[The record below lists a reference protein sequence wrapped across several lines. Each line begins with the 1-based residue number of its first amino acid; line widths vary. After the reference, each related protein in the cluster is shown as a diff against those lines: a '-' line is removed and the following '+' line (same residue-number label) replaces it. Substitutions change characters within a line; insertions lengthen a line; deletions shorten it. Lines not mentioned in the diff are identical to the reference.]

1 MKRPTGRFPL
11 KRKRPLEQEW
21 PFHLDGARGRNRTG
35 TTVKSRDF
43 KSLVS
48 TSFTTRA
55 EPNPQKIGFVEPDP
69 VFIHPWMMKSPVD
82 LGSTGLS
89 IVEAEVGIEPA
100 YTDLQSA
107 TKTLSNHC
115 LTGESFPQAL
125 RNFSPE
131 NQHSR
136 GLPKWMRKRFSCH
149 LSLVASLTPGTRQA
163 RNSQDHTPS
172 GSPCT
177 DGNFTY
183 HQPISCQ

>member
-1 MKRPTGRFPL
+1 MRMKRPTGRFPPE
-11 KRKRPLEQEW
+11 RKRPLEQEW

-107 TKTLSNHC
+107 SKIQLNHC
-115 LTGESFPQAL
+115 LTIKSFPQAL
-125 RNFSPE
+125 GILQPE
-131 NQHSR
+131 SQR
-136 GLPKWMRKRFSCH
+136 WRRMGKTMRKRFHPSFQRSPSRLLH
-149 LSLVASLTPGTRQA
+149 LKSHRPVSVRDCILALPSDQNHTRE
-163 RNSQDHTPS
+163 
-172 GSPCT
+172 
-177 DGNFTY
+177 
-183 HQPISCQ
+183 

>member
-1 MKRPTGRFPL
+1 MKRPTGRFPPE
-11 KRKRPLEQEW
+11 RKRPLEQEW

-55 EPNPQKIGFVEPDP
+55 EPNPQTSGFVEPDP

-107 TKTLSNHC
+107 SKIQLNHC
-115 LTGESFPQAL
+115 LTRESFPQAL
-125 RNFSPE
+125 RLLPY
-131 NQHSR
+131 QTQQRR
-136 GLPKWMRKRFSCH
+136 GFEKTMRKRFSDH
-149 LSLVASLTPGTRQA
+149 FSAFTRLAKELSVVG
-163 RNSQDHTPS
+163 
-172 GSPCT
+172 
-177 DGNFTY
+177 
-183 HQPISCQ
+183 I

>member
-1 MKRPTGRFPL
+1 MKRPTGRFPP

-55 EPNPQKIGFVEPDP
+55 EPNPQTSGFVKPDP

-100 YTDLQSA
+100 YTDLQSVS
-107 TKTLSNHC
+107 KTLWNHC
-115 LTGESFPQAL
+115 LTRGSFPQAFGIL
-125 RNFSPE
+125 QPE
-131 NQHSR
+131 TQHWC
-136 GLPKWMRKRFSCH
+136 GLPKSMRKRFSH
-149 LSLVASLTPGTRQA
+149 VLALAVAETQLGRSGPTLLLLAVATLKRQ
-163 RNSQDHTPS
+163 RS
-172 GSPCT
+172 
-177 DGNFTY
+177 
-183 HQPISCQ
+183 PISFPLR